1 MKDENQIKDSNFKN
15 IKVDSETFIQR
26 ILELLV
32 LISFIVLTVIIGKRH
47 EPWADEAQAWLL
59 ARDASIKNLIVNNM
73 RYEGSPVLWHLVL
86 KFFIKIGF
94 TYDKLYIIPIIFSSC
109 KKSQLLYITY
119 VMSMRV

>member
-47 EPWADEAQAWLL
+47 EPWADEAQGWLI
-59 ARDASIKNLIVNNM
+59 ARDNNNLIDLLKAVK
-73 RYEGSPVLWHLVL
+73 YEGTLP
-86 KFFIKIGF
+86 
-94 TYDKLYIIPIIFSSC
+94 T
-109 KKSQLLYITY
+109 
-119 VMSMRV
+119 